1 MCFSSAVSPLAAVT
15 HPWQYCTWQMISSV
29 GWNPFSICIPA
40 VHALKILSPRANEGC
55 ATCDRD
61 GNIV

>member
-1 MCFSSAVSPLAAVT
+1 MCFSSAVSALAAVT
-15 HPWQYCTWQMISSV
+15 HPWQYCTPLMAWPV

-40 VHALKILSPRANEGC
+40 AHALKILSPRADEDNAE
-55 ATCDRD
+55 CDGA

>member
-15 HPWQYCTWQMISSV
+15 HPWQYCTPLMVWYV
-29 GWNPFSICIPA
+29 GWNPFSISIPA
-40 VHALKILSPRANEGC
+40 VHALKILSPRANEGY
-55 ATCDRD
+55 AECDRD